1 MPITVIKGASI
12 HPASPNG
19 WIGTQT
25 PLQTKPGDL
34 HRFFWNVPHGAT
46 WASTDMCAKLP
57 ELKHLPKKK
66 KTDLILQGHHDDRPR
81 VYMIH
86 GVQIQQHATHK
97 KGAMKMTVALA
108 NEIKEKGYHRSA

>member
-1 MPITVIKGASI
+1 
-12 HPASPNG
+12 
-19 WIGTQT
+19 
-25 PLQTKPGDL
+25 
-34 HRFFWNVPHGAT
+34 
-46 WASTDMCAKLP
+46 
-57 ELKHLPKKK
+57 
-66 KTDLILQGHHDDRPR
+66 LILQGHHDDRPR